1 MDLKQRGKKAEAR
14 AALGRAVEL
23 GGDSGVGKAAKRAL
37 EGL

>member
-14 AALGRAVEL
+14 KALARAAEL
-23 GGDSGVGKAAKRAL
+23 GGDSGLGKAAKRAL